1 MLSLCIFFCIAFYSS
16 IDPAKGR
23 GLDEKKHTVAYLIPS
38 KIKNFILS
46 SLSLSLSLSLSPLS
60 PPQRKQMQED

>member
-1 MLSLCIFFCIAFYSS
+1 MYFFCIAFYSS
-16 IDPAKGR
+16 IDPVKGR

-46 SLSLSLSLSLSPLS
+46 YLISLS
-60 PPQRKQMQED
+60 QEAM